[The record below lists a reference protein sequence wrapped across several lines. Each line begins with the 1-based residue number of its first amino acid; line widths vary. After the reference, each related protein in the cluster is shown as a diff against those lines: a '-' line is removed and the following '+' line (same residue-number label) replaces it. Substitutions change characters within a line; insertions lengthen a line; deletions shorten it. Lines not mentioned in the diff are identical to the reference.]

1 MNIISKLILICFL
14 LLFGRDRMLG
24 QSDVITP
31 SNKTNSPLETI
42 YIDYNNSFLLTGEYL
57 YYSVYCLDRRS
68 KTFSKY
74 STIAYV
80 KLIGSTGKVIFHHKL
95 NLDNGRAQGDFF
107 IPTTIPSG
115 NYKLLGYTRLMRNGK
130 QSNYFQADLTIINP
144 YTNDQKILLKET
156 KDSINSKHSVKRKL
170 DVSDNQ
176 KEVTSINMSI
186 NKFNFK
192 KREKVQLTIQNQKP
206 SIGNGSYSLSVRK
219 LYKLKASDRPSAKEF
234 ADQYLHDNTATN
246 EDYVVMIL
254 PEIRGELYSG
264 KVVATDPKMG
274 VANVRIAISV
284 PGKNYIFKVVTT
296 NIKGQFYFTL
306 NESYEGDEAVLQLL
320 EDNDKYTMLMDSP
333 KPLDVSKISFNKFRL
348 EEEIKPVLLERS
360 IHNQIENNYFSF
372 MPDSI
377 KVPAKRSSFYGFTG
391 KEYDLDDYTRF
402 STVRETIVE
411 ILQGV
416 WIKKTGNSEERI
428 QIRSNDPDKELSGF
442 EPLIIID
449 GFRVKKHDEL
459 LKMDAGR
466 IAKIQVIRDKYIL
479 GPQVFQGVLDIVT
492 FEGKLW
498 KNLTE
503 GETLRHKLFKPLP
516 KKFYFKRKYDLESL
530 DTTVRIPDFRH
541 QIYWNP
547 LVQVQEESLEL
558 EFYTSDVSG
567 DFEIRLE
574 GFTNSG
580 EPVSILKSIRV
591 N

>member
-1 MNIISKLILICFL
+1 
-14 LLFGRDRMLG
+14 
-24 QSDVITP
+24 
-31 SNKTNSPLETI
+31 
-42 YIDYNNSFLLTGEYL
+42 
-57 YYSVYCLDRRS
+57 
-68 KTFSKY
+68 
-74 STIAYV
+74 
-80 KLIGSTGKVIFHHKL
+80 
-95 NLDNGRAQGDFF
+95 
-107 IPTTIPSG
+107 
-115 NYKLLGYTRLMRNGK
+115 MRNGK
-130 QSNYFQADLTIINP
+130 QSDYFQADLTIVNP
-144 YTNDQKILLKET
+144 YTNDQKILLKEI
-156 KDSINSKHSVKRKL
+156 KDSINSRHSVERKL
-170 DVSDNQ
+170 GVSDIQ

-186 NKFNFK
+186 NKYNFK
-192 KREKVQLTIQNQKP
+192 KREKIRLTIRNQKP
-206 SIGNGSYSLSVRK
+206 SSGNGSYSLSVRK
-219 LYKLKASDRPSAKEF
+219 LYKLKASNRPSAKEF
-234 ADQYLHDNTATN
+234 ADQYLHNNKASN
-246 EDYVVMIL
+246 EDYVIMIL

-274 VANVRIAISV
+274 VAQIRIAISV
-284 PGKNYIFKVVTT
+284 PGKDYIFKVVTT

-306 NESYEGDEAVLQLL
+306 NESYGGDEALLQLL
-320 EDNDKYTMLMDSP
+320 EDNDKYTIVMETP

-391 KEYDLDDYTRF
+391 TEYDLDNYTRF
-402 STVRETIVE
+402 STFRETIVE

-416 WIKKTGNSEERI
+416 WIKKTENGEEQI
-428 QIRSNDPDKELSGF
+428 QVRSDDPDKEVSGF
-442 EPLIIID
+442 EPLILID

-459 LKMDAGR
+459 LKMDARR

-492 FEGKLW
+492 IEGELW
-498 KNLTE
+498 KNLVE
-503 GETLRHKLFKPLP
+503 AETLRHKLFKPLP
-516 KKFYFKRKYDLESL
+516 KKFYFKQKYDLESS
-530 DTTVRIPDFRH
+530 DGAGRIPDFRH

-558 EFYTSDVSG
+558 EFYTSDVAG

-580 EPVSILKSIRV
+580 EPVSVIKSIRV